1 MQEMQQMFAIT
12 PVPIL
17 AAGFIVAILLIII
30 GFRERS
36 DYSSKVRLIRA
47 GGILLGLMMIATGLT
62 WFGYLTS
69 TSSTPLTFEDV
80 VIPTL
85 VSSIGGL
92 ISGIS
97 RYMPIDQEK

>member
-17 AAGFIVAILLIII
+17 VAGFVAAILLMLI
-30 GFRERS
+30 GFREKS
-36 DYSSKVRLIRA
+36 DYSSKARLIRA
-47 GGILLGLMMIATGLT
+47 GGILFGLMMIATGLT
-62 WFGYLTS
+62 WFGYLAS

-80 VIPTL
+80 IILTL

-97 RYMPIDQEK
+97 RYMPINQQE